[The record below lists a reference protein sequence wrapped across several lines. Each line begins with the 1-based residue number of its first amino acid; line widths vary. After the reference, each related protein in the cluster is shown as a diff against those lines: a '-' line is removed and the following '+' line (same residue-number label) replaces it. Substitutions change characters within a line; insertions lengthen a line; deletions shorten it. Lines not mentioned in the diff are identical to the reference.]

1 MVRPDIDKWDQ
12 TLKTIRRLGLEA
24 ENKRTRERFW
34 ALYMIGT
41 EQSNATRWAQETGRN
56 PRTVMDWVHLYN
68 RQGPTA
74 LTFQQTGGRAPLF
87 AQKKSSRSSMRSRTV
102 SQ

>member
-1 MVRPDIDKWDQ
+1 MVRPDIDKWGQ
-12 TLKTIRRLGLEA
+12 TIETIRRLGVEA
-24 ENKRTRERFW
+24 EHKRTRERFW

-41 EQSNATRWAQETGRN
+41 EQSNATCWAQETGRN

-87 AQKKSSRSSMRSRTV
+87 AQKKSSRSSIRSRTV